1 MFLAKILIKQ
11 TNKQYIYIYI
21 YIYIPFYDIQAPGL
35 HTIQH
40 FNIYKVVV
48 ILVKNNK
55 KLKNYLHRGSCTPYG
70 KMAGKK
76 NLEQSQNHF

>member
-1 MFLAKILIKQ
+1 MFLAKILIEQ
-11 TNKQYIYIYI
+11 TNKQYI

-40 FNIYKVVV
+40 LNIYKVVV

-70 KMAGKK
+70 KMTGKK